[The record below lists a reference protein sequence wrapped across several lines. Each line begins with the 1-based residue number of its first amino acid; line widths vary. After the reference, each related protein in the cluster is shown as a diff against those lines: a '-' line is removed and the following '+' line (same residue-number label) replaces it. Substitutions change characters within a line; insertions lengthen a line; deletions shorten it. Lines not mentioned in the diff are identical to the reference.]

1 MTSKYTIKV
10 SQTDG
15 NWQIGT
21 INGIQ
26 FWAKVYNEPSENGV
40 EGGNI
45 SKLTI
50 KGVCDYER
58 GWLMKPRSKSAK
70 DMLAAMLDFFKIQ
83 CGGAEGETNE

>member
-1 MTSKYTIKV
+1 MTSKYEIKV

-26 FWAKVYNEPSENGV
+26 FWAKVYDEPSENGI

-58 GWLMKPRSKSAK
+58 DWLAKPRTKSGK
-70 DMLAAMLDFFKIQ
+70 DMLAAMLDFFRIPS
-83 CGGAEGETNE
+83 GEGEGGVK